1 MSVQLLSDTPIG
13 FKVIR
18 YVAKE
23 SLNTPASGWECR
35 GSRHRNTLICKS
47 CAYLT
52 LRFRGSALQLV
63 YLYAQETNRRY
74 NFLVG
79 KLVIDV
85 FFRRSTYLPSWSW
98 KFIVGAEPSIK
109 FKPAKSQGIWL
120 HLRTLQ
126 QQVTEYLLRR
136 GRSQFMFP
144 LKETAFKN
152 RKEASSFETDDWI
165 LELLWLERHLVQY
178 MHWQKKTTTDLYLS
192 QKQTTCWKQQQF
204 CYDGTK
210 VNLIRRKLVVY
221 ISKISGEK

>member
-1 MSVQLLSDTPIG
+1 MLIW
-13 FKVIR
+13 R
-18 YVAKE
+18 YASEVARSSWFTCTHKK
-23 SLNTPASGWECR
+23 
-35 GSRHRNTLICKS
+35 LIDAIIFLWANS
-47 CAYLT
+47 WLT
-52 LRFRGSALQLV
+52 CFFADQHICLP
-63 YLYAQETNRRY
+63 E
-74 NFLVG
+74 VG
-79 KLVIDV
+79 
-85 FFRRSTYLPSWSW
+85 

-126 QQVTEYLLRR
+126 QRVTECLLRR

-221 ISKISGEK
+221 ISKISGEN

>member
-1 MSVQLLSDTPIG
+1 MLIS
-13 FKVIR
+13 R
-18 YVAKE
+18 Y
-23 SLNTPASGWECR
+23 ASEVTRSSWFTCT
-35 GSRHRNTLICKS
+35 HKKLIDAIIFLWANS
-47 CAYLT
+47 WLT
-52 LRFRGSALQLV
+52 CFFADQHICLP
-63 YLYAQETNRRY
+63 E
-74 NFLVG
+74 VG
-79 KLVIDV
+79 
-85 FFRRSTYLPSWSW
+85 

-126 QQVTEYLLRR
+126 QRVTECLLRR

-152 RKEASSFETDDWI
+152 RKEASSFETDDCI
-165 LELLWLERHLVQY
+165 FIVVSRIIVIRTSLGPIYALT
-178 MHWQKKTTTDLYLS
+178 KKTTTDLYLS

>member
-1 MSVQLLSDTPIG
+1 MVSVQLLSDTPIG

-35 GSRHRNTLICKS
+35 GSRHRNTLICES
-47 CAYLT
+47 CAYFT

-63 YLYAQETNRRY
+63 YLYAQETNQRY

-85 FFRRSTYLPSWSW
+85 FFRRSTYLSSWSW

-109 FKPAKSQGIWL
+109 FKPAKSQGILL

-126 QQVTEYLLRR
+126 QRVTECLLRR

-144 LKETAFKN
+144 LKKTAKQTI
-152 RKEASSFETDDWI
+152 ASLLF

-178 MHWQKKTTTDLYLS
+178 MHWQKKTTTDPYLS

-210 VNLIRRKLVVY
+210 VNLIKRKLVVY
-221 ISKISGEK
+221 ISKISEEK